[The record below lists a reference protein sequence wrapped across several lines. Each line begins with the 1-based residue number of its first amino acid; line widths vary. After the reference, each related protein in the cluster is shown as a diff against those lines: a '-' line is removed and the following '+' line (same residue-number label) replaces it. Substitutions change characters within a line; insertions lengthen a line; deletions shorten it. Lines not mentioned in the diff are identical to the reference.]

1 MLDGLKTYIGATVVL
16 VAEMSRMFGIELGD
30 TEGITESIMTIL
42 GVVMVYYGR
51 FKAKPR
57 E

>member
-1 MLDGLKTYIGATVVL
+1 MLTGMKTYIGATVVL
-16 VAEMSRMFGIELGD
+16 IAEMSRMFGVELGH
-30 TEGITESIMTIL
+30 TEGITESIMTLL